1 MWICQIPSRF
11 ERFSLFS
18 TYVLEGTN
26 DRKGEKSL
34 FILLLQTWCDCFWT
48 ENPYISEKVKHL
60 FPTIKA
66 YTVSN
71 YYNQVF
77 DDENTQIEHALPSFD
92 GCTLLSINA
101 PYPHKNLAI
110 AIEVARYLKNII
122 PNLVFDSFLR

>member
-1 MWICQIPSRF
+1 M
-11 ERFSLFS
+11 
-18 TYVLEGTN
+18 TA
-26 DRKGEKSL
+26 
-34 FILLLQTWCDCFWT
+34 FWT

-101 PYPHKNLAI
+101 PYPHKNLAMLSKSLDI
-110 AIEVARYLKNII
+110 LKNII